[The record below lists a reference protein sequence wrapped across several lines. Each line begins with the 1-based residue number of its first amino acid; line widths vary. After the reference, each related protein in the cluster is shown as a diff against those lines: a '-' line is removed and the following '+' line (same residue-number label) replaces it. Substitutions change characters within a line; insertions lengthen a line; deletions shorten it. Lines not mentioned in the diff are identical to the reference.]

1 MAYRV
6 HLRTANSRPP
16 LTPEQKMMASISLS
30 EPFMTQTAS
39 PTADRIPD
47 PGSPYHTAEVL
58 AWVESAQQGD
68 QAAFSSLVQLFSR
81 DVYGKAFSILKNHQD
96 ADDVV
101 QETFIRVFRALP
113 GFRFES
119 SFRTWLITIAT
130 RQALN
135 YRERVTKDHDNLD
148 GPEGTTL
155 EHPALRVEETQ
166 VASVLDL
173 EARRLLR
180 EALPNLPRRQKEAL
194 TLKLQHD
201 WKYEQIAQA
210 MGTSVGSVKAHIFH
224 AIQNLTRQV
233 KGGRR

>member
-1 MAYRV
+1 
-6 HLRTANSRPP
+6 
-16 LTPEQKMMASISLS
+16 MMASATLS
-30 EPFMTQTAS
+30 EYLMIQTAT
-39 PTADRIPD
+39 PTADRTPD
-47 PGSPYHTAEVL
+47 PGSPYHTPEVL
-58 AWVESAQQGD
+58 DWVEAAQQGD
-68 QAAFSSLVQLFSR
+68 QAAFGSLVRLFSR

-135 YRERVTKDHDNLD
+135 YRERVIKEHESLD
-148 GPEGTTL
+148 GPEGTF

-166 VASVLDL
+166 ISSLLDQ
-173 EARRLLR
+173 ESRRLLQ
-180 EALPNLPRRQKEAL
+180 EALPKLPRRQKEAL
-194 TLKLQHD
+194 MLKLQHD
-201 WKYEQIAQA
+201 WKYEQIAQQ

-233 KGGRR
+233 KGGRP

>member
-1 MAYRV
+1 
-6 HLRTANSRPP
+6 
-16 LTPEQKMMASISLS
+16 MMATAFLS
-30 EPFMTQTAS
+30 EPLMTETAF

-47 PGSPYHTAEVL
+47 PGSPYHTPEVL
-58 AWVESAQQGD
+58 AWVEQAQQGD
-68 QAAFSSLVQLFSR
+68 QAAFGSLVQLFSR

-96 ADDVV
+96 ADDAV
-101 QETFIRVFRALP
+101 QETFIRVYRALP

-135 YRERVTKDHDNLD
+135 FRERVAKEHESLD
-148 GPEGTTL
+148 GPDGTF

-166 VASVLDL
+166 ITAVLDQ

-180 EALPNLPRRQKEAL
+180 EALPNLPRRQKQAL

-201 WKYEQIAQA
+201 WKYEQIAQE

-224 AIQNLTRQV
+224 AIQNLTRQM
-233 KGGRR
+233 KGGRP

>member
-1 MAYRV
+1 
-6 HLRTANSRPP
+6 
-16 LTPEQKMMASISLS
+16 MMAEATLN
-30 EPFMTQTAS
+30 EPLIPQTAHRV
-39 PTADRIPD
+39 ADRLPD
-47 PGSPYHTAEVL
+47 PASPYHTPEVL
-58 AWVESAQQGD
+58 AWVEAAQGGD
-68 QAAFSSLVQLFSR
+68 QTAFANLVRLFSR
-81 DVYGKAFSILKNHQD
+81 DIYGKAFSIVKNHQD

-135 YRERVTKDHDNLD
+135 FRERMARDHESLEGPD
-148 GPEGTTL
+148 GTL

-166 VASVLDL
+166 VSALLDQ
-173 EARRLLR
+173 EARRLLH
-180 EALPNLPRRQKEAL
+180 EALPKLPRRQKEAL

-201 WKYEQIAQA
+201 WKYEQIAQE

-224 AIQNLTRQV
+224 AIQNLTRHI
-233 KGGRR
+233 KGGRA

>member
-1 MAYRV
+1 
-6 HLRTANSRPP
+6 
-16 LTPEQKMMASISLS
+16 MMASAFLS
-30 EPFMTQTAS
+30 EPLMTETAF

-47 PGSPYHTAEVL
+47 PGSPYHTPEVL
-58 AWVESAQQGD
+58 AWVEQAQQGD
-68 QAAFSSLVQLFSR
+68 QAAFGSLVRLFSR

-96 ADDVV
+96 ADDAV
-101 QETFIRVFRALP
+101 QETFIRVYRALP

-135 YRERVTKDHDNLD
+135 YRERVAKDHESLD
-148 GPEGTTL
+148 GPEGTF

-166 VASVLDL
+166 ITAVLDQ
-173 EARRLLR
+173 EARRLLQ
-180 EALPNLPRRQKEAL
+180 EALPNLPRRQKQAL

-201 WKYEQIAQA
+201 WKYEQIAQE

-224 AIQNLTRQV
+224 AIQNLTRQMKV
-233 KGGRR
+233 GRS

>member
-1 MAYRV
+1 
-6 HLRTANSRPP
+6 
-16 LTPEQKMMASISLS
+16 MMATATFC
-30 EPFMTQTAS
+30 EPLMIQTA
-39 PTADRIPD
+39 PTTADRTPD
-47 PGSPYHTAEVL
+47 PGSPYHTPEVL
-58 AWVESAQQGD
+58 AWVEAAQRGD
-68 QAAFSSLVQLFSR
+68 QNAFGSLVRLFSR

-119 SFRTWLITIAT
+119 SFRTWLITITT

-135 YRERVTKDHDNLD
+135 YRERVTRDHESLD
-148 GPEGTTL
+148 GPEGTL
-155 EHPALRVEETQ
+155 EHAALRVEETQ
-166 VASVLDL
+166 IASLLDQ
-173 EARRLLR
+173 EARRLLH
-180 EALPNLPRRQKEAL
+180 EALPKLPKRQKEAL

-224 AIQNLTRQV
+224 AIQNLTRYV
-233 KGGRR
+233 KGGRA

>member
-1 MAYRV
+1 
-6 HLRTANSRPP
+6 
-16 LTPEQKMMASISLS
+16 MMACCTLS
-30 EPFMTQTAS
+30 ETLMIQTA
-39 PTADRIPD
+39 PATADRAPD

-58 AWVESAQQGD
+58 AWVEQAQQGD
-68 QAAFSSLVQLFSR
+68 QAAFGSLIRLFSR

-96 ADDVV
+96 ADDAV

-135 YRERVTKDHDNLD
+135 YRERVAKDHESLD
-148 GPEGTTL
+148 GPEGTF

-166 VASVLDL
+166 STAVLDQ
-173 EARRLLR
+173 EARRLLQ
-180 EALPNLPRRQKEAL
+180 EALPKLPRRQKQAL

-201 WKYEQIAQA
+201 WKYEQIAQE

-224 AIQNLTRQV
+224 AIQNLTRLV
-233 KGGRR
+233 KGGRP

>member
-1 MAYRV
+1 
-6 HLRTANSRPP
+6 
-16 LTPEQKMMASISLS
+16 MMASATLS
-30 EPFMTQTAS
+30 EPLMTQTAS
-39 PTADRIPD
+39 PTGDRTPD
-47 PGSPYHTAEVL
+47 PGSPYHTPEVL
-58 AWVESAQQGD
+58 AWVEEASQGN
-68 QAAFSSLVQLFSR
+68 QTAFGCLVRLFSR

-135 YRERVTKDHDNLD
+135 YRERVAKEHESLD
-148 GPEGTTL
+148 GPEGAL

-166 VASVLDL
+166 ISAMFDQ
-173 EARRLLR
+173 EARRLLQ
-180 EALPNLPRRQKEAL
+180 EALPRLPKRQLQAL

-201 WKYEQIAQA
+201 WKYERIAQE
-210 MGTSVGSVKAHIFH
+210 MGTTVGSVKAHIFH

-233 KGGRR
+233 KGGRT

>member
-1 MAYRV
+1 MMAV
-6 HLRTANSRPP
+6 ATLNEPFLP
-16 LTPEQKMMASISLS
+16 LTAP
-30 EPFMTQTAS
+30 
-39 PTADRIPD
+39 PTADRLPD
-47 PGSPYHTAEVL
+47 PGSPYHTPEVL
-58 AWVESAQQGD
+58 AWVEAAQGGD
-68 QAAFSSLVQLFSR
+68 QAAFAALVGLFSR

-101 QETFIRVFRALP
+101 QETFIRVFRSLS

-135 YRERVTKDHDNLD
+135 FRVRVAREHESLEGPD
-148 GPEGTTL
+148 GTL

-166 VASVLDL
+166 ISALLDQ
-173 EARRLLR
+173 EARRLLN
-180 EALPNLPRRQKEAL
+180 EALPKLPRRQKEAL

-201 WKYEQIAQA
+201 WKYEQIARQ

-224 AIQNLTRQV
+224 AIKNLTRHV
-233 KGGRR
+233 KGGRA